1 MVSIIILLGIAI
13 PWSSLAVILTIAL
26 VLLIRFKALL
36 VHRESMKL
44 ELITRSPVASILGA
58 SLSGL
63 TTIRAYNQLGYL

>member
-63 TTIRAYNQLGYL
+63 TTIRAYNQLRYL

>member
-13 PWSSLAVILTIAL
+13 PWSSLAVMLTIAL

-63 TTIRAYNQLGYL
+63 TTIRAYNQLRYL